1 MDLGDIVRQ
10 DGILPR
16 LKVSSK
22 KLALQEL
29 STIASRVTGLD
40 AREIFDLLLQR
51 ERLGS
56 TAIGRGVAIPHVQLK
71 DIDEVVCLFARLETP
86 IEFEAPDSEP
96 VDLIFVLLAPRHASG
111 DHLKALARISRLIRA
126 PAALDALRRAEDAE
140 TIRSLLADHAI
151 EPPAAA

>member
-10 DGILPR
+10 DGIVPR
-16 LKVSSK
+16 LKCSSK

-29 STIASRVTGLD
+29 SAIASRVTGID

-56 TAIGRGVAIPHVQLK
+56 TAMGRGVAIPHVQLR
-71 DIDEVVCLFARLETP
+71 DVDEVICLFARLDTP
-86 IEFEAPDSEP
+86 IDFEAPDNEP
-96 VDLIFVLLAPRHASG
+96 VDLLFVLLAPKHASG

-126 PAALDALRRAEDAE
+126 PAALDALRRADDAE
-140 TIRSLLADHAI
+140 EIRGLLADHAI